1 MDPKRMVSVL
11 ALSAA
16 LAAVAAAPVGATFPG
31 DNGRIVFESTRDGQ
45 TQIYSM
51 SADGTNEVQLTDG
64 AANRQPAYS
73 PDGRKIAF
81 SSNRDGNAEI
91 YVMNPDGTGLR
102 RLTNDPATD
111 TAPAFT
117 QNGTNIVFTSNRG
130 QRNGGTA
137 IYRVNILGTDLKQL
151 TFPFPVG
158 SRDQNPTVSAD
169 GSRLL
174 FGGIR
179 QLASD
184 IFALP
189 GTGGLDPTNLTQ
201 APEAG
206 NDHPSIA
213 PDGGEIAYHRLS
225 GGRLQIFAMSPTG
238 TDPINLTNSTATDQ
252 EPAYSPDG
260 RKIVFTSNRNGRP
273 EIFTMNRDA
282 SDLTRLTTR
291 SPGSADGVPDWGPR
305 ASATAAADVLHGT
318 AARNTLCG
326 RGRGDTLF
334 GLAGNDTLLGDGC
347 RAPGS
352 AGRNGS
358 AAAKAG
364 GDRLFGGRGND
375 KLFAAGGGD
384 RLDGGPGRDLLQ
396 GGAGPDRFD
405 ARDGRRDTIRCGGG
419 RDVVRADARDRLIG
433 C

>member
-1 MDPKRMVSVL
+1 MDRERMASVL
-11 ALSAA
+11 ALGAA
-16 LAAVAAAPVGATFPG
+16 LAAVAAAPAGATFPG
-31 DNGRIVFESTRDGQ
+31 DNGRIVFDSTRDGGQ
-45 TQIYSM
+45 PQIYSM

-64 AANRQPAYS
+64 AANSEPAYA
-73 PDGRKIAF
+73 PDGRRIVF
-81 SSNRDGNAEI
+81 RSERDGNAEI

-117 QNGTNIVFTSNRG
+117 QEGTNIVFTSNRG

-137 IYRVNILGTDLKQL
+137 IYRVNILGTDLTQL

-179 QLASD
+179 QSGSD

-225 GGRLQIFAMSPTG
+225 GGRRQIFAMSPAG

-273 EIFTMNRDA
+273 EIFSMNRDA
-282 SDLTRLTTR
+282 SNLTRLTNR
-291 SPGSADGVPDWGPR
+291 PRSADGHPDWGPR
-305 ASATAAADVLHGT
+305 PSATAGADVLHGT
-318 AARNTLCG
+318 AAPNTLCG
-326 RGRGDTLF
+326 RGGGTLST
-334 GLAGNDTLLGDGC
+334 GS
-347 RAPGS
+347 RATTRCS
-352 AGRNGS
+352 ATAAAGR
-358 AAAKAG
+358 A
-364 GDRLFGGRGND
+364 
-375 KLFAAGGGD
+375 
-384 RLDGGPGRDLLQ
+384 
-396 GGAGPDRFD
+396 
-405 ARDGRRDTIRCGGG
+405 
-419 RDVVRADARDRLIG
+419 
-433 C
+433 